1 MGNNLITQVIPA
13 TSKGYIFSA
22 FSGKIAF
29 SSLRRLSLPASF
41 FFHNC
46 EFLRKVCSENGVF
59 ARPNGVFTQPN
70 GIFFNALVQDV
81 HQPAEILE
89 SLTLQD
95 VAGTWMI
102 SCHLYI
108 YIYNFNYII
117 LYSLE
122 KT

>member
-1 MGNNLITQVIPA
+1 
-13 TSKGYIFSA
+13 
-22 FSGKIAF
+22 
-29 SSLRRLSLPASF
+29 
-41 FFHNC
+41 
-46 EFLRKVCSENGVF
+46 VCSENGVF

-70 GIFFNALVQDV
+70 GIFFTALVQDV
-81 HQPAEILE
+81 QAAFFVQNDLALQQQTKSWLFHQPAEILE

-95 VAGTWMI
+95 AAGTWMI

-108 YIYNFNYII
+108 YIHNFNYII